1 MGVEEITDTNLEL
14 SMRKYD
20 SIDYSYKTGDKQSA
34 DAIRI
39 ISGVLGFEPDK
50 VGLEY
55 ELNLYAGGTGIDD
68 RLAFCAA
75 LADGKMKAAIKGLQ
89 LITPEEAINDPAWG
103 EDFAWLLG
111 DETVSATAQDLS
123 IRFINQNRKQF
134 QCVCSEHCT
143 VLFGRES
150 NVNTW
155 SAVWISNGA
164 LNYLSFD
171 QG

>member
-1 MGVEEITDTNLEL
+1 MVKNT
-14 SMRKYD
+14 RD
-20 SIDYSYKTGDKQSA
+20 SGADNENRMSYIQREDLREGYFCCAGD
-34 DAIRI
+34 
-39 ISGVLGFEPDK
+39 G
-50 VGLEY
+50 
-55 ELNLYAGGTGIDD
+55 AG
-68 RLAFCAA
+68 AA